1 MLHLG
6 LNSKLFNSVYI
17 MLYRLLVVFQEFLKY
32 LLSPIVA
39 SQGQLTEEPSSF
51 EAGRLKSTITQW
63 ACAFDIG
70 DCSQQA
76 WKLYT
81 QWSSTSNPDIENP

>member
-1 MLHLG
+1 MLHVG
-6 LNSKLFNSVYI
+6 FNSKPLATFLS
-17 MLYRLLVVFQEFLKY
+17 VFQEFLKY

-63 ACAFDIG
+63 ACAFDII
-70 DCSQQA
+70 DCSEQA

-81 QWSSTSNPDIENP
+81 KWSTTSNPDIENP